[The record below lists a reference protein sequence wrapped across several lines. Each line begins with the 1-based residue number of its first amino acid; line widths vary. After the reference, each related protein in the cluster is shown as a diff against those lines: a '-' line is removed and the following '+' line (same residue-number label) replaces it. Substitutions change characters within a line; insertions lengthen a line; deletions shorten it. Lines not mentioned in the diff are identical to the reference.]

1 MTEGDTASPHGGDG
15 AAAAVTID
23 APAAPEKDAAV
34 NPDELVQ
41 APRWGPLR
49 VFWTFLGFGATAF
62 GGPVAQINMMKQEF
76 VVEGKWITPTR
87 FNRVFALYQVMPGPE
102 ATELA
107 CYFGM
112 LAGGRLGGLLAG
124 LGFILPGFLLMLL
137 FAWSYER
144 FGASND
150 VYRSVFLGLQPAVAA
165 MVFRAAHKIG
175 EHAFLDP
182 FTKLFDWR
190 LALVGLLAAF
200 ESVLSVNFFI
210 TKIHLALV
218 YYCLLQLPPTAPT
231 WRASWKAAAAVCTL
245 APLAV
250 YIGVIIAKGRMDEL
264 LPMGVGVARS
274 LGNSYASHFLIG
286 LVGGLVTFGGAYTA
300 IPFIQVRAAGQAM
313 RSARQEIWAGS
324 HSTIAR

>member
-1 MTEGDTASPHGGDG
+1 MATAEEAPAAAAERPAVAAGTGAPPPVEAAA
-15 AAAAVTID
+15 AAAAVVAVAD
-23 APAAPEKDAAV
+23 DEKGRV
-34 NPDELVQ
+34 HPDELIQ

-49 VFWTFLGFGATAF
+49 VLSVFLGFGITAF

-76 VVEGKWITPTR
+76 VVEGGWITPTR
-87 FNRVFALYQVMPGPE
+87 FNRVFALYQMLPGPE

-112 LAGGRLGGLLAG
+112 LAGGRLGGLLGG

-144 FGASND
+144 FGAAND

-175 EHAFLDP
+175 EHAFHDP
-182 FTKLFDWR
+182 LTKLFDWR
-190 LALVGLLAAF
+190 LALVGFLAAL
-200 ESVLSVNFFI
+200 ESVLSVNFFV
-210 TKIHLALV
+210 TKLHLALV
-218 YYCLLQLPPTAPT
+218 YYCLLQLPPTAPA
-231 WRASWKAAAAVCTL
+231 WRAAWKAAAAAAVL

-250 YIGVIIAKGRMDEL
+250 FIGVIAAKGRLDEL
-264 LPMGVGVARS
+264 LPMGVGVART
-274 LGNSYASHFLIG
+274 LGNSFLSQYIIG

-300 IPFIQVRAAGQAM
+300 IPFIQVRAL
-313 RSARQEIWAGS
+313 S
-324 HSTIAR
+324 